1 MSRQDGGTHDG
12 WPPGKPSHTPC
23 PKAAVARAGAVAWWV
38 AAFLLLGACGFTP
51 QGDLIRDVVKQGT
64 QKAGDAGLRN
74 AEWFLCEAAPVGAVK
89 RRYGS
94 ANAAEA
100 YAKLC
105 DRGAAENIIK
115 PRMVTPTLE

>member
-1 MSRQDGGTHDG
+1 MTRYI
-12 WPPGKPSHTPC
+12 PIIL
-23 PKAAVARAGAVAWWV
+23 AAL
-38 AAFLLLGACGFTP
+38 FLSACGFTP

-105 DRGAAENIIK
+105 DRGAAGNIIK
-115 PRMVTPTLE
+115 PRILSPPG

>member
-1 MSRQDGGTHDG
+1 MCKMVKRRA
-12 WPPGKPSHTPC
+12 KLNL
-23 PKAAVARAGAVAWWV
+23 AAYAVGVIA
-38 AAFLLLGACGFTP
+38 LLFALSACGFTP

-94 ANAAEA
+94 ANAAET

-105 DRGAAENIIK
+105 DRGAAGNIIK
-115 PRMVTPTLE
+115 PWPKVITPEPKLIERGG

>member
-1 MSRQDGGTHDG
+1 MKITYFI
-12 WPPGKPSHTPC
+12 
-23 PKAAVARAGAVAWWV
+23 
-38 AAFLLLGACGFTP
+38 AAFFAVTVFATGCGFTP

-74 AEWFLCEAAPVGAVK
+74 AEWFLCEGAPVGAVK

-94 ANAAEA
+94 ADAAEA

-105 DRGAAENIIK
+105 ERGGVGNIIAPK
-115 PRMVTPTLE
+115 IRSESRLSFPSGLPEVLRERSGG

>member
-1 MSRQDGGTHDG
+1 MSRQVKATRRLRGHRDR
-12 WPPGKPSHTPC
+12 SHQGRPI
-23 PKAAVARAGAVAWWV
+23 AAVARSLALLGLIV
-38 AAFLLLGACGFTP
+38 LLGACGFTP

-105 DRGAAENIIK
+105 DRGAAGNIIK
-115 PRMVTPTLE
+115 PRIIAPPG

>member
-1 MSRQDGGTHDG
+1 MTRQDGGDNGLGPSGKQSHTG
-12 WPPGKPSHTPC
+12 WPR
-23 PKAAVARAGAVAWWV
+23 AAVARSL
-38 AAFLLLGACGFTP
+38 AFMGLIVLLGACGFTP

-89 RRYGS
+89 RRYG
-94 ANAAEA
+94 AAKAAEA

-105 DRGAAENIIK
+105 DRGASGNIIK
-115 PRMVTPTLE
+115 PQMVAPTLE

>member
-1 MSRQDGGTHDG
+1 MAVPR
-12 WPPGKPSHTPC
+12 PVRSHTGRPIV
-23 PKAAVARAGAVAWWV
+23 AVARSLALLGLIV
-38 AAFLLLGACGFTP
+38 LLGACGFTP

-94 ANAAEA
+94 ADAAEA

-105 DRGAAENIIK
+105 DREASGNIIK
-115 PRMVTPTLE
+115 PRIMAPPG